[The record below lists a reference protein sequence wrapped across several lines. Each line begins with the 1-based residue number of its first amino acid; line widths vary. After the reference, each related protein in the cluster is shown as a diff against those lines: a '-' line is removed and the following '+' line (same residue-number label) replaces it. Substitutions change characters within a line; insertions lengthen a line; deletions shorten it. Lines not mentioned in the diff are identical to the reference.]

1 MSFALGDVE
10 VFVNQ
15 QVVALVVDM
24 LQKELVPGIR

>member
-1 MSFALGDVE
+1 MSFALSDAE